1 MEREY
6 KVHCVPLAG
15 AELSAM
21 MRWLPSPISRPEMRE
36 IYNYRIEA
44 DGYYLVDRGVDPRVA
59 AVALKLFVDA
69 ALSKTAKIEVTDVT
83 AKPA

>member
-6 KVHCVPLAG
+6 KVRCVPLAG

-21 MRWLPSPISRPEMRE
+21 MRQLPSPISRPAMRE
-36 IYNYRIEA
+36 IYNYRIET
-44 DGYYLVDRGVDPRVA
+44 DGYYLVDRGIEPQVA

-69 ALSKTAKIEVTDVT
+69 ALSKAQTVEISQL
-83 AKPA
+83 